1 MNTFQLPNKQQQRC
15 YGTDKSLTLLRIY
28 RSKPLRLVSKAGVLL
43 MITKNK
49 KDRIIETALRVF
61 AEKGFQDATITE
73 ISQKSGVSEST
84 IYDYFRTKEELLFSI
99 PEKISNDRRNEER
112 KIMSY
117 IPEAENRIRYFIEN
131 FIRDYQ
137 VNPDYSALVLL
148 QLMPNKKFRQTS
160 SHTAI
165 RAIAKDLLNCIR
177 DGINDGSFKKDLDP
191 YLIRSMI
198 MGTIEHMFIQWHMN
212 DRPQDNNLLD
222 KAKQLTEIILSGIRQ
237 DREDENDLIIQ
248 VKLKN
253 KQFINELSRLSLS
266 GKQKRK

>member
-1 MNTFQLPNKQQQRC
+1 MN
-15 YGTDKSLTLLRIY
+15 
-28 RSKPLRLVSKAGVLL
+28 
-43 MITKNK
+43 TKNK
-49 KDRIIETALRVF
+49 KDKIIETALQVF
-61 AEKGFQDATITE
+61 AEKGFQEATITE

-117 IPEAENRIRYFIEN
+117 IPEAEGRIRYFIEN

-137 VNPDYSALVLL
+137 VNPDYSSLVLL

-165 RAIAKDLLNCIR
+165 RTIANDLLNCIR

-191 YLIRSMI
+191 YLIRSII
-198 MGTIEHMFIQWHMN
+198 MGTIEHMFIQWHME
-212 DRPQDNNLLD
+212 DRPKDHNISE
-222 KAKQLTEIILSGIRQ
+222 KAAQFTEIIFNGIRQ
-237 DREDENDLIIQ
+237 NREDDNDLTIQ

-253 KQFINELSRLSLS
+253 KQLLNELQRLSLL
-266 GKQKRK
+266 GKQKHK